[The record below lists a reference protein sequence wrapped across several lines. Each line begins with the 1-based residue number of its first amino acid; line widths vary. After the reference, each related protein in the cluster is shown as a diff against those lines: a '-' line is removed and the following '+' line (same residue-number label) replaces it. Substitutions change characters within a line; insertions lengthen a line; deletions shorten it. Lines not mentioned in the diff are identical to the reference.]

1 MLVNSSADSMVPAA
15 PLLWLAST
23 HTEMADVAQR
33 AASAGL
39 TAAETAAEA
48 EAAAEA
54 GDVAQTTAPTPS
66 ARAKAAAMPALRI
79 LNRPLS

>member
-23 HTEMADVAQR
+23 HTDRADVAQC
-33 AASAGL
+33 AAAAGL
-39 TAAETAAEA
+39 TAAAAQPGPA
-48 EAAAEA
+48 AAAEA

-66 ARAKAAAMPALRI
+66 ARAEAVATAARRM
-79 LNRPLS
+79 LN